1 MTRLEFLESLQAL
14 GLTVE
19 RFGAEFGVSRRTA
32 FRYASG
38 ETPVREPVAR
48 LIKAKL
54 REMRPAQTNQGRPHE
69 I

>member
-1 MTRLEFLESLQAL
+1 MQSMTRLEFLESLQLL

-19 RFGAEFGVSRRTA
+19 RFGVEFGVSRRTA

-38 ETPVREPVAR
+38 ETPVREPVAM

-54 REMRPAQTNQGRPHE
+54 RELQPAQTINQAE
-69 I
+69 